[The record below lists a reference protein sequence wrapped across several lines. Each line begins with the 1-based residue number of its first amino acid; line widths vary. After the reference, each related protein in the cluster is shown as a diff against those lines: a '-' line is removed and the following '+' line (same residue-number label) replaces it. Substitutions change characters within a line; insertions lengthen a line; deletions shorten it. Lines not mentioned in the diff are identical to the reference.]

1 MQVKTAGQ
9 LAALAALIAKCTGF
23 TVTSGS
29 ATDFANVM
37 ISGPGLSVVN
47 VPNQVAPA
55 GSAGSFTDGP
65 FGIGNVGIVTTGDVT
80 GALSAGRDSCC

>member
-23 TVTSGS
+23 TVT
-29 ATDFANVM
+29 DFANAM

-47 VPNQVAPA
+47 VLNQVAPA
-55 GSAGSFTDGP
+55 GSAGSFTDDWDISSFSP
-65 FGIGNVGIVTTGDVT
+65 NRT
-80 GALSAGRDSCC
+80 A